1 MYKRS
6 RSRSRSWKR
15 KPRRRPWYFYAI
27 PLVGIPI
34 GLEILARLLFGFTG
48 LDQAFS
54 NELSDQAK
62 RVQAYQLGFLSP
74 DGQPYNDLPNQGQ
87 LQAVR
92 NPLMGYQLLPQ
103 QQSEYWTINPQ
114 GFRDDEPLAP
124 TKNPNEVRI
133 FVLGGSMAFGQLS
146 SSNQSTLASQLE
158 TLLNNQVKQQQENPN
173 QFQPAVLPY
182 TADEVAKVLQRPA
195 RIPER
200 QYRVVNAA
208 VPGYASGNDLAM
220 LFQQV
225 AAYNPDMVILL
236 NSYEDLLLPSSYS
249 GADVPGLDALIAGE
263 RETAEDHLGQ
273 TVQDWF
279 NRLYL
284 VQGVQHYIL
293 QSPNTEEVKAIPLN
307 LTVTKEPLA
316 QSLASDDAELKAR
329 IDRYKNHLLQM
340 VRWSSATRKRL
351 LIGIQPELSS
361 RPADQMPSQE
371 KAILEQLGDNYSQRI
386 QTGYTQLVSAAQ
398 QATQASA
405 NAKVL
410 DLHKLYAN
418 SKEPAFQTP
427 TSLTDNAYKI
437 LADRF
442 YKTIIQQLAIEPKPY
457 GS

>member
-6 RSRSRSWKR
+6 RRSWKR
-15 KPRRRPWYFYAI
+15 KPRRRPWYFYLI
-27 PLVGIPI
+27 PIVGIPI
-34 GLEILARLLFGFTG
+34 GLEILTRLLFGFTG

-54 NELSDQAK
+54 QEQSDQAK
-62 RVQAYQLGFLSP
+62 RVEAYQLGFLSP
-74 DGQPYNDLPNQGQ
+74 DRQPYKNLPHQGQ

-103 QQSEYWTINPQ
+103 QQSNYWAINPQ
-114 GFRDDEPLAP
+114 GFRDDEPIAP

-146 SSNQSTLASQLE
+146 SNNQATLANQLE
-158 TLLNNQVKQQQENPN
+158 TLLNDQVKQQQQNPN
-173 QFQPAVLPY
+173 QYQPAVLPY

-225 AAYNPDMVILL
+225 VAFNPDIVILL
-236 NSYEDLLLPSSYS
+236 NSYEDLLLPSSHS
-249 GADVPGLDALIAGE
+249 GADIPGLDALIAGE
-263 RETAEDHLGQ
+263 RPVVEDPIGQ
-273 TVQDWF
+273 AVRGWF
-279 NRLYL
+279 DQLYL
-284 VQGVQHYIL
+284 VQGVRHYIL
-293 QSPNTEEVKAIPLN
+293 QNAQTEEVKAIPLN
-307 LTVTKEPLA
+307 LTVTDQPLA

-351 LIGIQPELSS
+351 IVGIQPELSS
-361 RPADQMPSQE
+361 RSPEQMPASE
-371 KAILEQLGDNYSQRI
+371 KAILEQLGENYSQKI
-386 QTGYTQLVSAAQ
+386 AASYTQLVSAAQ
-398 QATQASA
+398 QATQSSA

-410 DLHKLYAN
+410 DLRQLYAN
-418 SKEPAFQTP
+418 SKDPAFQTP
-427 TSLTDNAYKI
+427 TSLTDEAYKT
-437 LADRF
+437 LADQF